1 MVFQPRSP
9 RSRLRRT
16 FVGIIVAALCA
27 TTVRTSAAPRA
38 ETSIAPSPIDFAG
51 RLRAELAPPVAVVPV
66 PFRADAAPA
75 NTVPD
80 FPLWLERAQK
90 SRPPTRADH
99 YLPVVRAAFAS
110 QGLPESLVWLAETES
125 SFDPHARSPVG
136 ALGLFQLMPATAVS
150 LGLFL
155 YPIDQRADPIVSARA
170 AAIHLRRLHA
180 RFGDWPLA
188 LAAYNAGEG
197 AVRRAL
203 RAHGAA
209 DFAGIAPH
217 LPAETRAYVP
227 KVLATVQVRAGAL
240 PPPPPGS
247 GPAGSTKP

>member
-1 MVFQPRSP
+1 M
-9 RSRLRRT
+9 
-16 FVGIIVAALCA
+16 FVGMIVAVLCATTLCATTVRA
-27 TTVRTSAAPRA
+27 TTVRTSAAPQA
-38 ETSIAPSPIDFAG
+38 GTFGAPAPIDFAG
-51 RLRAELAPPVAVVPV
+51 RLRTKLTPPVAIATV
-66 PFRADAAPA
+66 PFRVDATSAS
-75 NTVPD
+75 TVPD

-99 YLPVVRAAFAS
+99 YLPVVRAAFAA

-125 SFDPHARSPVG
+125 SFDPAARSPVG
-136 ALGLFQLMPATAVS
+136 ALGLFQLMPATAAS

-155 YPIDQRADPIVSARA
+155 YPLDQRTDPAVSAMA

-203 RAHGAA
+203 RTHGAA

-240 PPPPPGS
+240 PPPLPGFA
-247 GPAGSTKP
+247 PAGRIKP